1 MWTGTENKVRG
12 KIIELYFIR
21 HGKTRGNMEHRYR
34 GLTDEALSEEGRSEL
49 AEGAEIFGKIGR
61 DLQLVF
67 CGPLIR
73 CQETKEILFP
83 ERESIIIDKMTEIDF
98 GEFEG
103 KNHLELDGNK
113 EYQAWIDSG
122 GTNAFPGGESR
133 EDFIC
138 RSMECFAQICE
149 IICKRNCT
157 KAAIV
162 LHGGNIMSILS
173 SIGQGDYFDYQIK
186 PGKGYRCIVEL
197 GEEARLIE
205 IEEI

>member
-1 MWTGTENKVRG
+1 MWTGTENKVTG

-21 HGKTRGNMEHRYR
+21 HGKTKGNMEHRYR
-34 GLTDEALSEEGRSEL
+34 GLTDEPLTEEGRSEL
-49 AEGAEIFGKIGR
+49 GERAEVFEKIGR
-61 DLQLVF
+61 GVQLVF
-67 CGPLIR
+67 CGPMIR

-83 ERESIIIDKMTEIDF
+83 GRDSIIIDKMTEIDF

-103 KNHLELDGNK
+103 KNHLELDGNM

-122 GTNAFPGGESR
+122 GTIAFPGGESR
-133 EDFIC
+133 EDFIS
-138 RSMECFAQICE
+138 RSMECFHQICE
-149 IICKRNCT
+149 IICSRDCT
-157 KAAIV
+157 NGAIV

-173 SIGQGDYFDYQIK
+173 TIGEGNYFDYQIK

-197 GEEARLIE
+197 GEAARLIE